1 MKLAAQNLA
10 VGRPDIRT
18 VLGCWGN
25 EQQEGKPGRG
35 QEAWTGA

>member
-18 VLGCWGN
+18 VLGVG
-25 EQQEGKPGRG
+25 ETSSRRESREEARKPG
-35 QEAWTGA
+35 